1 MKTYKVEVDPSAR
14 ADIEELTSWL
24 QARMTLE
31 GAEKY
36 LDAMF
41 NEILSLS
48 VFAGFYKP
56 SQYADIRRYHPKA
69 CRMVSHNKKW
79 VYIFHIEEET
89 VVVDRLRPARLIT
102 K

>member
-1 MKTYKVEVDPSAR
+1 MRTYKVEVDPSAR

-24 QARMTLE
+24 RARMTLE
-31 GAEKY
+31 SAEKY
-36 LDAMF
+36 LDSMF

-79 VYIFHIEEET
+79 VYIFHIEDD
-89 VVVDRLRPARLIT
+89 VVVVVRIRPSRLIT

>member
-1 MKTYKVEVDPSAR
+1 MRTYKVEVDPSAR

-48 VFAGFYKP
+48 VFSGFYKP

-69 CRMVSHNKKW
+69 SRMVSHNKKW
-79 VYIFHIEEET
+79 VYIFHIEEAT
-89 VVVDRLRPARLIT
+89 VVVDRIRPARLIT